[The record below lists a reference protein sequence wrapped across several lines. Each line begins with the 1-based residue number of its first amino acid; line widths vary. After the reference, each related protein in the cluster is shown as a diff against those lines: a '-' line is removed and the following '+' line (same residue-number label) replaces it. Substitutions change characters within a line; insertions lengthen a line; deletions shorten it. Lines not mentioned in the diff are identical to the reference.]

1 MKIWRKS
8 RLSECH
14 ANLFAN
20 GRVRA
25 IYVNILM
32 MCAAMLSLASCSS
45 ESKDGDWDP
54 MVWKT
59 EVPVVKTT
67 DGIYEVS
74 ADGAT
79 FTFSCHNYSKP
90 WFSEAE
96 VDGEPILPPYMD
108 EIGYGLIY
116 GENFRAEI
124 HSNKLSIEFKPN
136 KTAQTTN
143 TSITVTA
150 GDIFYTFRFKQFAS
164 TVWQYTCQVKY
175 SLYSVSDDLLR
186 FYDITTEYLGID
198 GQQHTEVITD
208 KSWNYIPEPVG
219 FADIPEDFKCKI
231 VAVRKSEL
239 SELTADYYEIGYGV
253 DVHVNFLNA
262 DGKVVS
268 KIKHTLP
275 DSFTFETDKTGMQN
289 FLESTPKIEITD
301 YSQKFDKADLIEKL
315 K

>member
-1 MKIWRKS
+1 MKTMKIWR
-8 RLSECH
+8 LVL
-14 ANLFAN
+14 ATL
-20 GRVRA
+20 
-25 IYVNILM
+25 
-32 MCAAMLSLASCSS
+32 AAFSLASCSS

-54 MVWKT
+54 MVWKA
-59 EVPVVKTT
+59 EVPVQTT
-67 DGIYEVS
+67 DKVYNVS
-74 ADGAT
+74 EDGET
-79 FTFSCHNYSKP
+79 IIFSCLNYSKP

-124 HSNKLSIEFKPN
+124 HGNKLSIEFKPN

-186 FYDITTEYLGID
+186 FYDITAEYLGID
-198 GQQHTEVITD
+198 GKQHTEVITD
-208 KSWNYIPEPVG
+208 KSWSYIPEPVG
-219 FADIPEDFKCKI
+219 
-231 VAVRKSEL
+231 L
-239 SELTADYYEIGYGV
+239 IGYGV

-275 DSFTFETDKTGMQN
+275 DSFTFETDKTGMQH

>member
-1 MKIWRKS
+1 MKIWRIT
-8 RLSECH
+8 
-14 ANLFAN
+14 FA
-20 GRVRA
+20 
-25 IYVNILM
+25 LL
-32 MCAAMLSLASCSS
+32 AAFSLASCSS

-79 FTFSCHNYSKP
+79 FTFSCRNYSKP

-124 HSNKLSIEFKPN
+124 HGNKLSIEFKPN

-186 FYDITTEYLGID
+186 FYDITAEYLGID
-198 GQQHTEVITD
+198 GKQHTEVITD
-208 KSWNYIPEPVG
+208 KSWSYIPEPVG

-239 SELTADYYEIGYGV
+239 PELTADYYEIGYGV

-275 DSFTFETDKTGMQN
+275 DSFTFETDKTGMQH

>member
-1 MKIWRKS
+1 MKTMKIWRI
-8 RLSECH
+8 
-14 ANLFAN
+14 AF
-20 GRVRA
+20 
-25 IYVNILM
+25 
-32 MCAAMLSLASCSS
+32 AMLAAISLASCSS
-45 ESKDGDWDP
+45 EDGDWDP
-54 MVWKT
+54 MVWKA
-59 EVPVVKTT
+59 EVPIQTT
-67 DGIYEVS
+67 DKVYNVS
-74 ADGAT
+74 GDGET
-79 FTFSCHNYSKP
+79 ITFSCLNYSKP
-90 WFSEAE
+90 WFAGAE
-96 VDGEPILPPYMD
+96 VDGEPILPPLMD

-124 HSNKLSIEFKPN
+124 HGNKLSIEFKPN
-136 KTAQTTN
+136 KKAQATN

-186 FYDITTEYLGID
+186 FYDITAEYLGID
-198 GQQHTEVITD
+198 GKQHTEVITD
-208 KSWNYIPEPVG
+208 KSWSYIPEPVG

-231 VAVRKSEL
+231 VAVRKSDL
-239 SELTADYYEIGYGV
+239 PELTADYYEIGYGV

-275 DSFTFETDKTGMQN
+275 DSFTFETDKTGMQH

>member
-1 MKIWRKS
+1 MKTMKIWRI
-8 RLSECH
+8 
-14 ANLFAN
+14 AF
-20 GRVRA
+20 
-25 IYVNILM
+25 
-32 MCAAMLSLASCSS
+32 AMLAAISLASCSS
-45 ESKDGDWDP
+45 EDGDWDP
-54 MVWKT
+54 MVWKA
-59 EVPVVKTT
+59 EVPVQTT
-67 DGIYEVS
+67 DKVYNVS
-74 ADGAT
+74 EDGET
-79 FTFSCHNYSKP
+79 IIFSCLNYSKP
-90 WFSEAE
+90 WFAGAE
-96 VDGEPILPPYMD
+96 VDGEPILPPLMD

-124 HSNKLSIEFKPN
+124 HGNKLSIEFKPN
-136 KTAQTTN
+136 KKAQATN

-186 FYDITTEYLGID
+186 FYDITAEYLGID
-198 GQQHTEVITD
+198 GKQHTEVITD
-208 KSWNYIPEPVG
+208 KSWSYIPEPVG

-239 SELTADYYEIGYGV
+239 PELTADYYEIGYGV

-275 DSFTFETDKTGMQN
+275 DSFTFETDKTGMQH

>member
-1 MKIWRKS
+1 MKIWR
-8 RLSECH
+8 LVL
-14 ANLFAN
+14 ATL
-20 GRVRA
+20 
-25 IYVNILM
+25 
-32 MCAAMLSLASCSS
+32 AAFSLASCSS

-54 MVWKT
+54 MVWKA

-79 FTFSCHNYSKP
+79 FTFSCLNYSKP

-124 HSNKLSIEFKPN
+124 HGNKLSIEFKPN

-186 FYDITTEYLGID
+186 FYDITAEYLGID
-198 GQQHTEVITD
+198 GKQHTEVITD
-208 KSWNYIPEPVG
+208 KSWSYIPEPVG

-239 SELTADYYEIGYGV
+239 PELTADYYEIGYGV

-275 DSFTFETDKTGMQN
+275 DSFTFETDKTGMQH

>member
-1 MKIWRKS
+1 MKIWRI
-8 RLSECH
+8 
-14 ANLFAN
+14 AF
-20 GRVRA
+20 
-25 IYVNILM
+25 
-32 MCAAMLSLASCSS
+32 AMLAAISLASCSS
-45 ESKDGDWDP
+45 EDGDWDP
-54 MVWKT
+54 MVWKA
-59 EVPVVKTT
+59 EVPVQTT
-67 DGIYEVS
+67 DKVYNVS
-74 ADGAT
+74 EDGET
-79 FTFSCHNYSKP
+79 IIFSCLNYSKP
-90 WFSEAE
+90 WFSKAE

-124 HSNKLSIEFKPN
+124 HGNKLSIEFKPN

-186 FYDITTEYLGID
+186 FYDITAEYLGID
-198 GQQHTEVITD
+198 GKQHTEVITD
-208 KSWNYIPEPVG
+208 KSWSYIPEPVG

-239 SELTADYYEIGYGV
+239 PELTADYYEIGYGV

-275 DSFTFETDKTGMQN
+275 DSFTFETDKTGMQH

>member
-1 MKIWRKS
+1 MKIWRI
-8 RLSECH
+8 
-14 ANLFAN
+14 AF
-20 GRVRA
+20 
-25 IYVNILM
+25 
-32 MCAAMLSLASCSS
+32 AMLAAFSLASCCS

-54 MVWKT
+54 MVWKA

-79 FTFSCHNYSKP
+79 FTFSCRNYSKP

-124 HSNKLSIEFKPN
+124 HGNKLSIEFKPN
-136 KTAQTTN
+136 KTAKTTN

-186 FYDITTEYLGID
+186 FYDITAEYLGID
-198 GQQHTEVITD
+198 GKQHTEVITD
-208 KSWNYIPEPVG
+208 KSWSYIPEPVG

-239 SELTADYYEIGYGV
+239 PELTADYYEIGYGV

-275 DSFTFETDKTGMQN
+275 DSFTFETDKTGMQH

>member
-1 MKIWRKS
+1 MKTMKIWRI
-8 RLSECH
+8 
-14 ANLFAN
+14 AF
-20 GRVRA
+20 
-25 IYVNILM
+25 
-32 MCAAMLSLASCSS
+32 AMLAAISLASCSS
-45 ESKDGDWDP
+45 EDGDWDP
-54 MVWKT
+54 MVWKA
-59 EVPVVKTT
+59 EVPVQTT
-67 DGIYEVS
+67 DKVYNVS
-74 ADGAT
+74 EDGET
-79 FTFSCHNYSKP
+79 IIFSCLNYSKP

-124 HSNKLSIEFKPN
+124 HGNKLSIEFKPN

-186 FYDITTEYLGID
+186 FYDITAEYLGID
-198 GQQHTEVITD
+198 GKQHTEVITD
-208 KSWNYIPEPVG
+208 KSWSYIPEPVG

-239 SELTADYYEIGYGV
+239 PELTADYYEIGYGV

-275 DSFTFETDKTGMQN
+275 DSFTFETDKTGMQH

>member
-1 MKIWRKS
+1 MKTMKLWRIAFMM
-8 RLSECH
+8 L
-14 ANLFAN
+14 A
-20 GRVRA
+20 A
-25 IYVNILM
+25 I
-32 MCAAMLSLASCSS
+32 SLASCSS
-45 ESKDGDWDP
+45 EDGDWDP
-54 MVWKT
+54 MVWKA
-59 EVPVVKTT
+59 EVPVQTT
-67 DGIYEVS
+67 DKVYNVS
-74 ADGAT
+74 EDGET
-79 FTFSCHNYSKP
+79 IIFSCLNYSKP
-90 WFSEAE
+90 WFAEAE

-124 HSNKLSIEFKPN
+124 HGNKLSIEFKPN

-186 FYDITTEYLGID
+186 FYDITAEYLGID
-198 GQQHTEVITD
+198 GKQHTEVITD
-208 KSWNYIPEPVG
+208 KSWSYIPEPVG

-239 SELTADYYEIGYGV
+239 PELTADYYEIGYGV

-275 DSFTFETDKTGMQN
+275 DSFTFETDKTGMQH

>member
-1 MKIWRKS
+1 
-8 RLSECH
+8 
-14 ANLFAN
+14 
-20 GRVRA
+20 
-25 IYVNILM
+25 
-32 MCAAMLSLASCSS
+32 
-45 ESKDGDWDP
+45 
-54 MVWKT
+54 MVWKA
-59 EVPVVKTT
+59 EVPVQTT
-67 DGIYEVS
+67 DKVYNVS
-74 ADGAT
+74 EDGET
-79 FTFSCHNYSKP
+79 IIFSCLNYSKP
-90 WFSEAE
+90 WFAEAE

-124 HSNKLSIEFKPN
+124 HGNKLSIEFKPN

-186 FYDITTEYLGID
+186 FYDITAEYLGID
-198 GQQHTEVITD
+198 GKQHTEVITD
-208 KSWNYIPEPVG
+208 KSWSYIPEPVG

-239 SELTADYYEIGYGV
+239 PELTADYYEIGYGV

-275 DSFTFETDKTGMQN
+275 DSFTFETDKTGMQH

>member
-1 MKIWRKS
+1 MIITTMKIWRNV
-8 RLSECH
+8 L
-14 ANLFAN
+14 
-20 GRVRA
+20 V
-25 IYVNILM
+25 
-32 MCAAMLSLASCSS
+32 MCAAILSLASCSS

-54 MVWKT
+54 MVWKA
-59 EVPVVKTT
+59 EVPVQTT
-67 DGIYEVS
+67 DKVYNVS
-74 ADGAT
+74 EDGET
-79 FTFSCHNYSKP
+79 IIFSCLNYSKP

-108 EIGYGLIY
+108 EIDYGLIY

-124 HSNKLSIEFKPN
+124 HGNKLSIEFKPN

-186 FYDITTEYLGID
+186 FYDITAEYLGID
-198 GQQHTEVITD
+198 GKQHTEVITD

-239 SELTADYYEIGYGV
+239 PELTADYYEIGYGV

-275 DSFTFETDKTGMQN
+275 DSFTFETDKTGMQH

>member
-1 MKIWRKS
+1 MKTMKIWR
-8 RLSECH
+8 LVL
-14 ANLFAN
+14 ATL
-20 GRVRA
+20 
-25 IYVNILM
+25 
-32 MCAAMLSLASCSS
+32 AAFSLASCSS

-54 MVWKT
+54 MVWKA
-59 EVPVVKTT
+59 EVPVQTT
-67 DGIYEVS
+67 DKVYNVS
-74 ADGAT
+74 EDGET
-79 FTFSCHNYSKP
+79 IIFSCLNYSKP

-124 HSNKLSIEFKPN
+124 HGNKLSIEFKPN

-186 FYDITTEYLGID
+186 FYDITAEYLGID
-198 GQQHTEVITD
+198 GKQHTEVITD
-208 KSWNYIPEPVG
+208 KSWSYIPEPVG

-239 SELTADYYEIGYGV
+239 PELTADYYEIGYGV

-275 DSFTFETDKTGMQN
+275 DSFTFETDKTGMQY

>member
-1 MKIWRKS
+1 MM
-8 RLSECH
+8 L
-14 ANLFAN
+14 A
-20 GRVRA
+20 A
-25 IYVNILM
+25 I
-32 MCAAMLSLASCSS
+32 SLASCSS
-45 ESKDGDWDP
+45 EDGDWDP
-54 MVWKT
+54 MVWKA
-59 EVPVVKTT
+59 EVPIQTT
-67 DGIYEVS
+67 DKVYNVS
-74 ADGAT
+74 GDGET
-79 FTFSCHNYSKP
+79 ITFSCLNYSKP
-90 WFSEAE
+90 WFAGAE
-96 VDGEPILPPYMD
+96 VDGEPILPPLMD
-108 EIGYGLIY
+108 EAGYGLIY

-124 HSNKLSIEFKPN
+124 HGNKLSIEFKPN

-186 FYDITTEYLGID
+186 FYDITAEYLGID
-198 GQQHTEVITD
+198 GKQHTEVITD
-208 KSWNYIPEPVG
+208 KSWSYIPEPVG

-239 SELTADYYEIGYGV
+239 PELTADYYEIGYGV

-275 DSFTFETDKTGMQN
+275 DSFTFETDKTGMQH

>member
-14 ANLFAN
+14 AYLFAN

-25 IYVNILM
+25 IYVNTLM
-32 MCAAMLSLASCSS
+32 MCAAMLSLASCNSDD
-45 ESKDGDWDP
+45 KDGDWDP

-79 FTFSCHNYSKP
+79 FTFSCRNYSKP

-124 HSNKLSIEFKPN
+124 HGNKLSIEFKPN

-186 FYDITTEYLGID
+186 FYDITAEYLGID
-198 GQQHTEVITD
+198 GKQHTEVITD
-208 KSWNYIPEPVG
+208 KSWSYIPEPVG

-239 SELTADYYEIGYGV
+239 PELTADYYEIGYGV

-275 DSFTFETDKTGMQN
+275 DSFTFETDKTGMQH

>member
-1 MKIWRKS
+1 MKIWR
-8 RLSECH
+8 
-14 ANLFAN
+14 
-20 GRVRA
+20 
-25 IYVNILM
+25 NIFLM
-32 MCAAMLSLASCSS
+32 LAAFSLTSCSS
-45 ESKDGDWDP
+45 ESKVGDWDP
-54 MVWKT
+54 MVWKA
-59 EVPVVKTT
+59 EVPVQTT
-67 DGIYEVS
+67 DKVYNVS
-74 ADGAT
+74 EDGET
-79 FTFSCHNYSKP
+79 IIFSCLNYSKP

-124 HSNKLSIEFKPN
+124 HGNKLSIEFKPN

-186 FYDITTEYLGID
+186 FYDITAEYLGID
-198 GQQHTEVITD
+198 GKQHTEVITD
-208 KSWNYIPEPVG
+208 KSWSYIPEPVG

-239 SELTADYYEIGYGV
+239 PELTADYYEIGYGV

-275 DSFTFETDKTGMQN
+275 DSFTFETDKTGMQH

>member
-1 MKIWRKS
+1 MKTMKPWRI
-8 RLSECH
+8 
-14 ANLFAN
+14 AF
-20 GRVRA
+20 V
-25 IYVNILM
+25 M
-32 MCAAMLSLASCSS
+32 TAAMLSLASCSS
-45 ESKDGDWDP
+45 DEKDGDWDT
-54 MVWKT
+54 MVWKA

-67 DGIYEVS
+67 DGIYDVS
-74 ADGAT
+74 ADGGT
-79 FTFSCHNYSKP
+79 FTFTCRNYSKP
-90 WFSEAE
+90 WFSDANE
-96 VDGEPILPPYMD
+96 DGKEFLPPYMHD
-108 EIGYGLIY
+108 IDYGLIY
-116 GENFRAEI
+116 SENFRAEI
-124 HSNKLSIEFKPN
+124 HGNRLTIDFKAN
-136 KTAQTTN
+136 DGTQARNTT
-143 TSITVTA
+143 ITVTA

-186 FYDITTEYLGID
+186 FYDITAEYLGID
-198 GQQHTEVITD
+198 GKQHTEVITD
-208 KSWNYIPEPVG
+208 KSWSYIPEPVG

-239 SELTADYYEIGYGV
+239 PELTADYYEIGYGV

-275 DSFTFETDKTGMQN
+275 DSFTFETDKTGMQH

>member
-1 MKIWRKS
+1 MRTMKIWR
-8 RLSECH
+8 
-14 ANLFAN
+14 
-20 GRVRA
+20 
-25 IYVNILM
+25 NILM

-79 FTFSCHNYSKP
+79 FTFSCRNYSKP
-90 WFSEAE
+90 WFSGAE

-108 EIGYGLIY
+108 EIDYGLIY

-124 HSNKLSIEFKPN
+124 HGNKLSIEFKPN

-164 TVWQYTCQVKY
+164 DVWRVLGSQFQSTKRKPI
-175 SLYSVSDDLLR
+175 SVSVSLNSSLTSFR
-186 FYDITTEYLGID
+186 RTT
-198 GQQHTEVITD
+198 T
-208 KSWNYIPEPVG
+208 
-219 FADIPEDFKCKI
+219 
-231 VAVRKSEL
+231 
-239 SELTADYYEIGYGV
+239 
-253 DVHVNFLNA
+253 
-262 DGKVVS
+262 
-268 KIKHTLP
+268 
-275 DSFTFETDKTGMQN
+275 
-289 FLESTPKIEITD
+289 
-301 YSQKFDKADLIEKL
+301 
-315 K
+315 

>member
-1 MKIWRKS
+1 MKIWR
-8 RLSECH
+8 LVL
-14 ANLFAN
+14 ATL
-20 GRVRA
+20 
-25 IYVNILM
+25 
-32 MCAAMLSLASCSS
+32 AAFSLASCSS

-54 MVWKT
+54 MVWKA
-59 EVPVVKTT
+59 EVPVQTT
-67 DGIYEVS
+67 D
-74 ADGAT
+74 
-79 FTFSCHNYSKP
+79 
-90 WFSEAE
+90 
-96 VDGEPILPPYMD
+96 
-108 EIGYGLIY
+108 Y

-124 HSNKLSIEFKPN
+124 HGNKLSIEFKPN

-186 FYDITTEYLGID
+186 FYDITAEYLGID
-198 GQQHTEVITD
+198 GKQHTEVITD
-208 KSWNYIPEPVG
+208 KSWSYIPEPVG

-239 SELTADYYEIGYGV
+239 PELTADYYEIGYGV

-275 DSFTFETDKTGMQN
+275 DSFTFETDKTGMQH

>member
-1 MKIWRKS
+1 MKTMKIWR
-8 RLSECH
+8 
-14 ANLFAN
+14 
-20 GRVRA
+20 
-25 IYVNILM
+25 NIFM
-32 MCAAMLSLASCSS
+32 MLAAFSLASCSS

-54 MVWKT
+54 MVWKA
-59 EVPVVKTT
+59 EVPVQTT
-67 DGIYEVS
+67 DKVYNVS
-74 ADGAT
+74 EDGET
-79 FTFSCHNYSKP
+79 IIFSCLNYS
-90 WFSEAE
+90 
-96 VDGEPILPPYMD
+96 MD

-124 HSNKLSIEFKPN
+124 HGNKLSIEFKPN

-186 FYDITTEYLGID
+186 FYDITAEYLGID
-198 GQQHTEVITD
+198 GKQHTEVITD
-208 KSWNYIPEPVG
+208 KSWSYIPEPVG

-239 SELTADYYEIGYGV
+239 PELTADYYEIGYGV

-275 DSFTFETDKTGMQN
+275 DSFTFETDKTGMQH